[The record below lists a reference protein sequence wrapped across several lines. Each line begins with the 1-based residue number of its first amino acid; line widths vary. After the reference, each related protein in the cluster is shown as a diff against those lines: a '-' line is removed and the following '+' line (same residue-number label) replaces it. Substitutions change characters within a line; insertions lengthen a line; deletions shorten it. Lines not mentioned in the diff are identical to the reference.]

1 MANKNLPKSLLC
13 TPVFFQY
20 LWETAQ
26 NLSKIV
32 NTERVRNNA
41 INQ

>member
-1 MANKNLPKSLLC
+1 MGNKNLPKSLLY

-20 LWETAQ
+20 LGETAQ

-32 NTERVRNNA
+32 NTERIRNNT